1 MIKEK
6 KDVMKM
12 TDSELLPHIK
22 KELYVKLN
30 ENLGFMNKIK
40 LSPDESSERVI
51 SDYYLNKYNN
61 PNQMDELITNVNEF
75 LNKGTIKR

>member
-1 MIKEK
+1 MEK

-12 TDSELLPHIK
+12 NDNELLTYIK

-40 LSPDESSERVI
+40 LSQDESSERVI
-51 SDYYLNKYNN
+51 NDYYLNNYNN
-61 PNQMDELITNVNEF
+61 PNQMEELITNVLNE
-75 LNKGTIKR
+75 

>member
-61 PNQMDELITNVNEF
+61 PNQMDELITNVMNY
-75 LNKGTIKR
+75 